1 MTMPLPPYEGAR
13 LLAWVFSHGA
23 AEDCGLSTTETSSTN
38 TCCAALGFAIKR
50 SACEHVNQTV
60 THTGDEVCASG
71 RRTDTQTQAEAQ
83 VHALCTSAKPSHR
96 R

>member
-1 MTMPLPPYEGAR
+1 MPLPPYEGAR

-50 SACEHVNQTV
+50 SACDYANQTV
-60 THTGDEVCASG
+60 TPTGDEVCVPVVGEYTG
-71 RRTDTQTQAEAQ
+71 RDTSTCAM
-83 VHALCTSAKPSHR
+83 HMC
-96 R
+96 